1 MACWQQPLWKKTG
14 HRGCTRAILSLTRSR
29 EPAQGTGSAAAP
41 PGTMAVPGTQA
52 HVPPDTLGGDGPERK
67 CLHSRFS
74 PWTLADASSVANGG
88 TLIWAPFR
96 KPIPAQT
103 CRGAGGLG
111 PAPHPGRS
119 TVQKQSV
126 HTAPRPGWRP
136 YSPRPP
142 SEALC
147 TEMLARRRALGF
159 PTWLLLGPK
168 PQAPGTSTTRAHST
182 QAQTSLPD
190 RQKAGWRP
198 GAGVSPQ
205 TKGTAHVWVPPWQ
218 GSKEAVGPAA
228 RFTQP
233 ASRGPTVTPRL
244 PHPWPH
250 VCVARQ
256 PPCHAFSLFCRAR
269 ARMGA
274 RASG

>member
-1 MACWQQPLWKKTG
+1 
-14 HRGCTRAILSLTRSR
+14 
-29 EPAQGTGSAAAP
+29 
-41 PGTMAVPGTQA
+41 
-52 HVPPDTLGGDGPERK
+52 
-67 CLHSRFS
+67 
-74 PWTLADASSVANGG
+74 
-88 TLIWAPFR
+88 
-96 KPIPAQT
+96 
-103 CRGAGGLG
+103 
-111 PAPHPGRS
+111 
-119 TVQKQSV
+119 
-126 HTAPRPGWRP
+126 
-136 YSPRPP
+136 
-142 SEALC
+142 
-147 TEMLARRRALGF
+147 MLARRRALGF

-168 PQAPGTSTTRAHST
+168 PQAPGTSTAGAHST

-190 RQKAGWRP
+190 GQKAGRRP

-269 ARMGA
+269 AGWEPGP
-274 RASG
+274 RAKSQAFLEAAGGWGLALSSRTHFLPYLK

>member
-1 MACWQQPLWKKTG
+1 
-14 HRGCTRAILSLTRSR
+14 
-29 EPAQGTGSAAAP
+29 
-41 PGTMAVPGTQA
+41 
-52 HVPPDTLGGDGPERK
+52 
-67 CLHSRFS
+67 
-74 PWTLADASSVANGG
+74 
-88 TLIWAPFR
+88 
-96 KPIPAQT
+96 
-103 CRGAGGLG
+103 
-111 PAPHPGRS
+111 
-119 TVQKQSV
+119 
-126 HTAPRPGWRP
+126 
-136 YSPRPP
+136 
-142 SEALC
+142 
-147 TEMLARRRALGF
+147 MLARRRALGF
-159 PTWLLLGPK
+159 PTWLLIGPK

-256 PPCHAFSLFCRAR
+256 LPCHAFSLFCRAR
-269 ARMGA
+269 AGWEPGP
-274 RASG
+274 RAKSQAFLEAAGGWGLALSSRTHFLPYLK